1 MTPRSTRTL
10 QYVNETRSANWIAR
24 QTGIP
29 RSTVGFVLRGQRAL
43 PTKYN
48 LNARRIYQTEAYS
61 RMKFTGMS
69 SNQASRF
76 KWYAPEAVR
85 LKIGIMNEIVK
96 ESTLMR
102 IGQKQI
108 KDRKIGIM
116 KSIDDYWKDTKDE
129 VKESYRQSYKSL
141 DDWIKYHAWLFLENK

>member
-10 QYVNETRSANWIAR
+10 QYVNETRSQNWIA
-24 QTGIP
+24 QQSGIP
-29 RSTVGFVLRGQRAL
+29 RSTIGFVLRGERTL

-48 LNARRIYQTEAYS
+48 LNARRIYQTEVYA
-61 RMKFTGMS
+61 RAKFVGMS
-69 SNQASRF
+69 ANQASRY

-85 LKIGIMNEIVK
+85 LKIGIMNEIVN

-108 KDRKIGIM
+108 TDEKIGII
-116 KSIDDYWKDTKDE
+116 KGIDDYWKDTKDE
-129 VKESYRQSYKSL
+129 VKESYRQSYKTL
-141 DDWIKYHAWLFLENK
+141 DDWIKYHAWLFLEG